1 MPVELFGLILKT
13 ILKQKQTCMKNYLM
27 ILMLTVAMATQA
39 QVQTPQPST
48 ASSVT
53 NVVGLT
59 EVKVE
64 YSRPKAKGRK
74 IYGEGE
80 GFLVPFGK
88 MWRTAANT
96 GSKITF
102 SDEVKFAGTTV
113 PKGTYQL
120 IATPG
125 ATEWTVIL
133 SKDMTL
139 GGSTEAYDKANDI
152 ARATVKPEKLTERVE
167 LFTIEVTDIAEN
179 SKAANIQISWENTS
193 VKVPITVDF
202 DAKVMKSIE
211 ASTKVNPNS
220 LYSAAVYY
228 LENGKDLKQAS
239 EWMNTALASN
249 PEAYWMLLTKAK
261 IQKALGDKKGAMESS
276 TASKALAEKAKN
288 ADYVKMNEEL
298 MKGLK

>member
-1 MPVELFGLILKT
+1 
-13 ILKQKQTCMKNYLM
+13 MKKYVM
-27 ILMLTVAMATQA
+27 ILMLAVATVTTRA

-48 ASSVT
+48 ASTVT

-80 GFLVPFGK
+80 SFLVPFGK
-88 MWRTAANT
+88 MWRTAANS
-96 GSKITF
+96 GSRVTF
-102 SDEVKFAGTTV
+102 SDDVNFAGTAV

-120 IATPG
+120 ISTPG
-125 ATEWTVIL
+125 AIEWTVIL

-139 GGSTEAYDKANDI
+139 GGSTEGYDKANDI

-179 SKAANIQISWENTS
+179 SKSANIQIVWENTS

-211 ASTKVNPNS
+211 TSTKVNPNS

-228 LENGKDLKQAS
+228 LENGKDMKQAN
-239 EWMNTALASN
+239 EWATAAAAAN
-249 PEAYWMLLTKAK
+249 PEAFWVLLTKAK
-261 IQKALGDKKGAMESS
+261 IQKALGDKKGALESA

-288 ADYVKMNEEL
+288 VDYVKMNDEL
-298 MKGLK
+298 IKGLK